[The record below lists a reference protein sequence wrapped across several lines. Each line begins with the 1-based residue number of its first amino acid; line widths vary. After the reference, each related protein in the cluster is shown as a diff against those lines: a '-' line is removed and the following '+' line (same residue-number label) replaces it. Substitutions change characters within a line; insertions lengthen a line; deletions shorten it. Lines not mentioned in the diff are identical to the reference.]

1 MSWKQIKTRYEIKN
15 KWISVRKDHVLLPS
29 GVEIDDFYVIER
41 PKIVHVIAITTEGL
55 FVFEKQ
61 YRYGVDRDCLE
72 ICAGNIDPNETPIE
86 TAKRELLEETGYA
99 GGEWEILSELAIDT
113 SNMTEISYS
122 ILAKGVTR
130 ISEPNLEKT
139 EDIETIL
146 LTEEQVLESLKHGDI
161 LSALMTSPLWQF
173 FYLKQM
179 NLLS

>member
-1 MSWKQIKTRYEIKN
+1 MSWKRIETKYEIKN

-86 TAKRELLEETGYA
+86 AAKRELLEETGYA
-99 GGEWEILSELAIDT
+99 GGEWEIISELAVDT

-122 ILAKGVTR
+122 IIAKGVKK
-130 ISEPNLEKT
+130 IAEPNLEET

-146 LTEEQVLESLKHGDI
+146 LTEEQVLESLKRGEI
-161 LSALMTSPLWQF
+161 TSALMTSPLWQY

>member
-29 GVEIDDFYVIER
+29 GVEIADFYVIER

-86 TAKRELLEETGYA
+86 AAKRELLEETGYA
-99 GGEWEILSELAIDT
+99 GGEWEIISELAVDT

-122 ILAKGVTR
+122 ILAKGVKK
-130 ISEPNLEKT
+130 ISEPKLEKT

-146 LTEEQVLESLKHGDI
+146 LSNEQVLESLKRGDI
-161 LSALMTSPLWQF
+161 ISALMTSPLWQY
-173 FYLKQM
+173 FYLNQM
-179 NLLS
+179 NLFS